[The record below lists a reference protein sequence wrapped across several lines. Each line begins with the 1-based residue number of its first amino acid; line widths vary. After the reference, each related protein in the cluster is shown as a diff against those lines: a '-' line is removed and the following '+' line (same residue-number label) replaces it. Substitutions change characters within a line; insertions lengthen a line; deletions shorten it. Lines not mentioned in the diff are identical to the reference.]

1 GHRHRPRR
9 RQHGGV
15 RAGERRAA
23 RQVRQRPRR
32 HVLGHRH
39 AHDGGLRRRDARDAG
54 GPRRGG
60 LRGAPGHRPHRAPR
74 RHPLQRLR
82 RGVRPRPPRPLALPP
97 LRGTAV
103 RELPAEIAREM
114 PWPRRRVEA
123 EGVAL
128 SVVDA
133 GPPGERALVL
143 LHGNPAWS
151 FLWRRLIGPL
161 VEAGHRV
168 VAPDLVRASA
178 MRFGARRPLS
188 PLARRAY
195 AWPMKEKGGR
205 VAAGRFV
212 QMVPDG
218 PEHPEAATLRAI
230 EAGFPLLAHAPV
242 HVLWAD
248 RDPVMPPRL
257 AERWRASGLAV
268 ASVEHVAPEAG
279 HFWQEDAPEP
289 FLARISALSSAR

>member
-1 GHRHRPRR
+1 
-9 RQHGGV
+9 
-15 RAGERRAA
+15 
-23 RQVRQRPRR
+23 
-32 HVLGHRH
+32 
-39 AHDGGLRRRDARDAG
+39 
-54 GPRRGG
+54 
-60 LRGAPGHRPHRAPR
+60 
-74 RHPLQRLR
+74 
-82 RGVRPRPPRPLALPP
+82 
-97 LRGTAV
+97 V

-168 VAPDLVRASA
+168 VAPDHAGFGLSEKPEDPGYYTLERHVENLRVALDALGVRRATLVLHDWGGPIGMGWATREPTRVERILVCNTVAFAPRRRRAFSAWHRAFASPAGYRLGVALDLVRASA